1 MKDRVIALAALMQ
14 ALQQVQ
20 SMANNGHFET
30 RPLQIC
36 IESLFRF
43 DAETPQEIYGG
54 PSNLTHGLKVLLH
67 QLEGP
72 QRDVAQTKMAMNVMQ
87 LERLFSRS
95 NEVMLAVQH
104 QLKHLAGMMQERGA
118 TDADVLNKCGEV
130 YANHISP
137 LGPKVIVQ
145 GSPSYLSQPTVV
157 GEIRAALLS
166 GVRAAVLWRQ
176 MGGSQWDFFLSR
188 GKMAKIT
195 RELLAQN
202 L

>member
-30 RPLQIC
+30 RPLQVC

-43 DAETPQEIYGG
+43 DADTPLQIYGDKAG
-54 PSNLTHGLKVLLH
+54 LSNGLKLLIG

-72 QRDVAQTKMAMNVMQ
+72 QRDVGQTKMAMSVMQ
-87 LERLFSRS
+87 LERQFSRAPETM
-95 NEVMLAVQH
+95 NAVQH
-104 QLKHLAGMMQERGA
+104 QLGYLNKMMQERGA
-118 TDADVLNKCGEV
+118 TDAEVLEKCGEV

-145 GSPSYLSQPTVV
+145 GSPSYLSQPSVV

-166 GVRAAVLWRQ
+166 AIRAAVLWRQ

-188 GKMAKIT
+188 GKMAKIAK
-195 RELLAQN
+195 ELLA
-202 L
+202 

>member
-30 RPLQIC
+30 RPLQVC

-43 DAETPQEIYGG
+43 EADTPLEIYGS
-54 PSNLTHGLKVLLH
+54 PSNLDHGLKVLLH

-72 QRDVAQTKMAMNVMQ
+72 QRDVAQTKMAMNVIQ
-87 LERLFSRS
+87 LERLFTRS
-95 NEVMLAVQH
+95 SDVMSAVQH
-104 QLKHLAGMMQERGA
+104 QLKHLQNLLQERGA
-118 TDADVLNKCGEV
+118 TDAEVLSKCGDV

-157 GEIRAALLS
+157 SEIRATLLAAI
-166 GVRAAVLWRQ
+166 RAAVLWRQ
-176 MGGSQWDFFLSR
+176 MGGSQWDFFLNR

-195 RELLAQN
+195 RELLA
-202 L
+202 